1 MCIYGIFK
9 DSILGFIVSKLRK
22 LPNLKNIQAI
32 VNMPPP
38 KDPQDPSIE
47 WDGIILQKNYQKPCC
62 YYGTYH

>member
-47 WDGIILQKNYQKPCC
+47 CDGIILQLSK
-62 YYGTYH
+62 TLLLLWHLSLT